1 MKALNEKIALIT
13 GASSGIGAATAKKL
27 AEAGAKVGIA
37 ARRTDRLEALK
48 AEIEQAGG
56 QALVLEMN
64 VANKASV
71 EASVKTL
78 LDTWGKLDIVFNNA
92 GVMPMSGIDELKTDE
107 WENMVDVN
115 IKGVLNVT
123 AAVLPSMIKQHSGHI
138 VNTSSVAGR
147 RLFGQGFAV
156 YSATKYAVSAFT
168 EGLRMEVSRAHNI
181 RVTSIQPGATQSE
194 LLNSTTSE
202 GYREMTASFSSQMTL
217 MTASDIADAVVFAT
231 SAPAHVNVAE
241 LYVLPTSQV

>member
-1 MKALNEKIALIT
+1 MNTLNEKIVLIT
-13 GASSGIGAATAKKL
+13 GASSGIGAATAKKF
-27 AEAGAKVGIA
+27 AAAGAKVGIA

-48 AEIEQAGG
+48 LEIEQAGG
-56 QALVLEMN
+56 QALSLQMDVTDK
-64 VANKASV
+64 VSV
-71 EASVKTL
+71 EASVNAL
-78 LDTWGKLDIVFNNA
+78 LDAWGRLDIVFNNA
-92 GVMPMSGIDELKTDE
+92 GVMPMSGIDEFKTDE

-168 EGLRMEVSRAHNI
+168 EGLRMEISKAHNI
-181 RVTSIQPGATQSE
+181 RVTSIQPGATESE

-202 GYREMTASFSSQMTL
+202 GYKEMTTTFSGQMTL
-217 MTASDIADAVVFAT
+217 LAASDIADAVVFAT
-231 SAPAHVNVAE
+231 SAPEHVNVAE
-241 LYVLPTSQV
+241 LYVLPTSQF